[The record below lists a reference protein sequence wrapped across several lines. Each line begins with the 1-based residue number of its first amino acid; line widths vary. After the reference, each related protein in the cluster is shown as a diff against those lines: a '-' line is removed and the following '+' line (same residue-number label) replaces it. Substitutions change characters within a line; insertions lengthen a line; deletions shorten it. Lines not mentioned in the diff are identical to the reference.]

1 MTRAHLIRAQSHFS
15 EAASLIE
22 KALEADTRYRP
33 LLFEGHLEDMRKE
46 LAQAAEALGM
56 KLEPVEEQGRRLP

>member
-1 MTRAHLIRAQSHFS
+1 MTRQHLIRAQSHFS

-46 LAQAAEALGM
+46 LRAAAQELGM
-56 KLEPVEEQGRRLP
+56 TVMEVGGDAT